1 MLSLWEGSAGGQFD
15 LQCCNSVA
23 KSCLTLW
30 DPITAAHQAS
40 LSFTISQNLLKLMSI
55 ELMMPS
61 NHLILCYPL
70 FLLPSIFPS
79 IRIFSNKLALTI
91 RWPKYGSFSI
101 SPSSEYSQLVYLSTD
116 WFGLH
121 VSKGLSRVFSSMIIW
136 KHQFFSAQPS
146 LWSNSHIHTRLLKK
160 MIALTIWTLASKVIT
175 LLFNTLSM
183 FVIVF
188 LPRSKCLLIPWL

>member
-1 MLSLWEGSAGGQFD
+1 MGKFANGKSKAEKDFDSGINKKMLSLWEGSAGGQFD

-30 DPITAAHQAS
+30 DPITAAHQAF

-101 SPSSEYSQLVYLSTD
+101 SPSSEYSQLVYFSTD
-116 WFGLH
+116 WFGLCAVQGTLKSLLQH
-121 VSKGLSRVFSSMIIW
+121 NL

-146 LWSNSHIHTRLLKK
+146 LWPNSHIHTRLLKK
-160 MIALTIWTLASKVIT
+160 
-175 LLFNTLSM
+175 
-183 FVIVF
+183 
-188 LPRSKCLLIPWL
+188 R